1 MTQMNSP
8 DRPLHLYL
16 SPHLDDVPLSCAGL
30 IKNQRKLDHRVL
42 VVTFFTGDPAEPLS
56 PLAERYH
63 AVWNRGAQPFA
74 WRRQEDAAAAM
85 ALGAEFR
92 HEGMLDAIYRTA
104 QSGSP
109 LYSNV
114 AATFEAVHDQDT
126 RTVDEI
132 EARVSNLIERLRPT
146 YVYAPVGIGRHVDHQ
161 AVILASKRI
170 QYQRLTHLRLYE
182 EWPYASGKFPKER
195 PASLEEALRF
205 FDWLPADSTT
215 ETIDLP
221 GRIAV
226 ARCYTSQIEELFGDD
241 QTMCKMVEEYS
252 FQVGG
257 AEPAE
262 RYWTPSRG

>member
-1 MTQMNSP
+1 MNSAN
-8 DRPLHLYL
+8 RPLHLYL

-30 IKNQRKLDHRVL
+30 IKNQRKLVHRVL
-42 VVTFFTGDPAEPLS
+42 VVTFFTGDSAEPLS

-63 AVWNRGAQPFA
+63 ALWNRGARPFA
-74 WRRQEDAAAAM
+74 WRRQEDAAAAL

-109 LYSNV
+109 LYSSV
-114 AATFEAVHDQDT
+114 AATFETVHDEDT
-126 RTVDEI
+126 GTINEI
-132 EARVSNLIERLRPT
+132 EARASSLIGRLRPT
-146 YVYAPVGIGRHVDHQ
+146 YVYAPAGIGRHVDHQ

-170 QYQRLTHLRLYE
+170 QDQRPTRLRLYE
-182 EWPYASGKFPKER
+182 EWPYASGTFPKER
-195 PASLEEALRF
+195 STTLEEALRL

-215 ETIDLP
+215 EAIDLA

-226 ARCYTSQIEELFGDD
+226 ARCYSSQIEELFGDD

-252 FQVGG
+252 FRIGG

-262 RYWTPSRG
+262 RYWTPRRS